1 MNYTILPQQLQC
13 NECKQP
19 QLATNK
25 YCCNCGVKFIKGLDY
40 DKEACKEAAE
50 KLAQLTRYPSVCLGT
65 SREVA
70 DMLARRMQGGKSS
83 PLFEAIANELE
94 AKAFGH

>member
-13 NECKQP
+13 NECRQTQP
-19 QLATNK
+19 ATNK
-25 YCCNCGVKFIKGLDY
+25 HCCNCGVKFTKGLDY

-70 DMLARRMQGGKSS
+70 DMLARRTQGGKSS
-83 PLFEAIANELE
+83 SLFEAIANELE